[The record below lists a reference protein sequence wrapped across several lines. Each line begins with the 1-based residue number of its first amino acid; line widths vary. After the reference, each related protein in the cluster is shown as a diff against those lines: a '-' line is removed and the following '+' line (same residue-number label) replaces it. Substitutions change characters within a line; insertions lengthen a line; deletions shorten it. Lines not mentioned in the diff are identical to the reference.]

1 MRLHPRTLPQRSTNL
16 NLFDEFGNPVSGFGA
31 AGAPP
36 APSIDGWKH
45 LRTGKVR
52 DLYTNDSGEILLV
65 ASDRISAFDWV
76 LPTTIPNKGAIL
88 TQLSLFWFELLADI
102 VPNHIIS
109 DDVPV
114 SVADRA
120 VIVQPLEM
128 FAIECVAR
136 GYLTGSGL
144 TEYTTSQAVCGNPL
158 PAGLLDGS
166 QLAASIFTP
175 ATKAEIG
182 DHDIN
187 IDFDHAAKIVG
198 TGQAAELR
206 DLTIRLYDTAADFAH
221 SRGIILA
228 DTKFEFGINMAGEI
242 TLGDEAL
249 TPDSSR
255 FWESDGWAPGK
266 SQPSF
271 DKQFVRDWLTAS
283 GWDKESTPPELPAEI
298 VEKTAARYEQAFE
311 RITGS
316 KF

>member
-1 MRLHPRTLPQRSTNL
+1 M
-16 NLFDEFGNPVSGFGA
+16 SGFGA

-36 APSIDGWKH
+36 APTISGWQH

-52 DLYTNDSGEILLV
+52 DLYRNDAGEILLV

-109 DDVPV
+109 DDVPDV
-114 SVADRA
+114 VADRA

-144 TEYTTSQAVCGNPL
+144 VEYRESQSVCANPL

-166 QLAASIFTP
+166 KLPASIFTP

-187 IDFDHAAKIVG
+187 IDFESAAKIVG
-198 TGQAAELR
+198 ADSAAELR
-206 DLTIRLYDTAADFAH
+206 ELTLKLYDTASGFAAE
-221 SRGIILA
+221 RGIILA
-228 DTKFEFGINMAGEI
+228 DTKFEFGLSTSGEI

-255 FWESDGWAPGK
+255 FWESDGWEPGK

-271 DKQFVRDWLTAS
+271 DKQFVRDWLTSS
-283 GWDKESTPPELPAEI
+283 GWDKKSTPPELPAEI
-298 VEKTAARYEQAFE
+298 VEKTAARYEAAFE

>member
-1 MRLHPRTLPQRSTNL
+1 M
-16 NLFDEFGNPVSGFGA
+16 SGFGK
-31 AGAPP
+31 AGAPA
-36 APSIDGWKH
+36 APVIDGWNH

-52 DLYTNDSGEILLV
+52 DLYTNESGEILLV

-109 DDVPV
+109 DEVPE

-144 TEYTTSQAVCGNPL
+144 VEYSQNQVVCGNAL

-166 QLAASIFTP
+166 ELPTTIFTP

-187 IDFDHAAKIVG
+187 IDFATAAKIVG
-198 TGQAAELR
+198 PDQAERLR
-206 DLTIRLYDTAADFAH
+206 DLTIKLYDTAAEFSK
-221 SRGIILA
+221 SRGILLA
-228 DTKFEFGINMAGEI
+228 DTKFEFGLNMAGEI

-255 FWESDGWAPGK
+255 FWELDGWAPGK

-271 DKQFVRDWLTAS
+271 DKQFVRDWLTSS
-283 GWDKESTPPELPAEI
+283 GWDKKSPPPALPEEI
-298 VEKTAARYEQAFE
+298 VEKTAARYADAFE

>member
-1 MRLHPRTLPQRSTNL
+1 M
-16 NLFDEFGNPVSGFGA
+16 SGFGK
-31 AGAPP
+31 AGAPA
-36 APSIDGWKH
+36 APVIEGWNH

-52 DLYTNDSGEILLV
+52 DLYTNESGEILLV

-109 DDVPV
+109 DEVPE

-144 TEYTTSQAVCGNPL
+144 AEYSQNQEVCGNAL

-166 QLAASIFTP
+166 ELPATIFTP

-187 IDFDHAAKIVG
+187 IDFETAAKIVG
-198 TGQAAELR
+198 ADQAAQLR
-206 DLTIRLYDTAADFAH
+206 DLTVKLYDTAAEFSK
-221 SRGIILA
+221 SRGILLA
-228 DTKFEFGINMAGEI
+228 DTKFEFGLNMAGEI

-255 FWESDGWAPGK
+255 FWELAGWAPGK

-271 DKQFVRDWLTAS
+271 DKQFVRDWLTSS
-283 GWDKESTPPELPAEI
+283 GWDKKSPPPALPEEI
-298 VEKTAARYEQAFE
+298 VEKTAARYADAFE

>member
-1 MRLHPRTLPQRSTNL
+1 M
-16 NLFDEFGNPVSGFGA
+16 SGFGV
-31 AGAPP
+31 AGPPP
-36 APSIDGWKH
+36 APSIAGWNH

-52 DLYTNDSGEILLV
+52 DLYSNELGEILLV

-102 VPNHIIS
+102 VPNHVIS
-109 DDVPV
+109 DEVPE

-144 TEYTTSQAVCGNPL
+144 VEYNTNQEVCGNPL

-166 QLAASIFTP
+166 ALPASIFTP
-175 ATKAEIG
+175 ATKAEVG

-187 IDFDHAAKIVG
+187 IDFQSAQKIVG
-198 TGQAAELR
+198 AEAAEDLR
-206 DLTIRLYDTAADFAH
+206 RLTLALYDTAADFARG
-221 SRGIILA
+221 RGIILA

-283 GWDKESTPPELPAEI
+283 GWDKKSAPPELPAEI
-298 VEKTAARYEQAFE
+298 VAKTAARYQDAYE

>member
-1 MRLHPRTLPQRSTNL
+1 M
-16 NLFDEFGNPVSGFGA
+16 SGFGV
-31 AGAPP
+31 AGPPP
-36 APSIDGWKH
+36 APSIEGWKH

-52 DLYTNDSGEILLV
+52 DLYSNDSGEILLV

-109 DDVPV
+109 DEVPEA
-114 SVADRA
+114 VADRA

-144 TEYTTSQAVCGNPL
+144 VEYNTNREVCGNPL

-166 QLAASIFTP
+166 ALPASIFTP

-187 IDFDHAAKIVG
+187 IDFQSAAKIVG
-198 TGQAAELR
+198 AQAAEDLR
-206 DLTIRLYDTAADFAH
+206 RLTLKLYDTAAEFALG
-221 SRGIILA
+221 RGIILA

-271 DKQFVRDWLTAS
+271 DKQFVRDWLTSS
-283 GWDKESTPPELPAEI
+283 GWDKKSPPPELPSE
-298 VEKTAARYEQAFE
+298 VVDKTAERYNSAFE

>member
-1 MRLHPRTLPQRSTNL
+1 
-16 NLFDEFGNPVSGFGA
+16 VSGFGL

-36 APSIDGWKH
+36 APSINGWQH

-52 DLYTNDSGEILLV
+52 DLYTNNKEEILLV

-76 LPTTIPNKGAIL
+76 LPSEIPNKGAIL
-88 TQLSLFWFELLADI
+88 TQLSLFWFELLEDL

-109 DDVPV
+109 DDVPAEV
-114 SVADRA
+114 SDRA
-120 VIVQPLEM
+120 VIVKPLDM

-144 TEYTTSQAVCGNPL
+144 TEYKNNQTVCGNSL
-158 PAGLLDGS
+158 PAGLVDGS
-166 QLAASIFTP
+166 QLSETIFTP

-182 DHDIN
+182 NHDIN
-187 IDFDHAAKIVG
+187 IDFAGAAKVVG
-198 TGQAAELR
+198 NADAEHLR
-206 DLTIRLYDTAADFAH
+206 DLTVKLYDTAAEFAN

-228 DTKFEFGINMAGEI
+228 DTKFEFGRDTKGVI

-255 FWESDGWAPGK
+255 FWEAASWTPGSAPA
-266 SQPSF
+266 SF
-271 DKQFVRDWLTAS
+271 DKQFVRDFLTTS
-283 GWDKESTPPELPAEI
+283 GWDKKSPPPELPAEI
-298 VEKTAARYEQAFE
+298 IEKTAARYEEAFF
-311 RITGS
+311 RITGN

>member
-1 MRLHPRTLPQRSTNL
+1 
-16 NLFDEFGNPVSGFGA
+16 VSGFGV
-31 AGAPP
+31 AGPPP
-36 APSIDGWKH
+36 APSIEGWKH

-52 DLYTNDSGEILLV
+52 DLYSNDSGEILLV

-109 DDVPV
+109 DEVPEA
-114 SVADRA
+114 VADRA

-144 TEYTTSQAVCGNPL
+144 VEYNTNQEVCGNPL

-166 QLAASIFTP
+166 ALPASIFTP

-187 IDFDHAAKIVG
+187 VDFQSAVKIVG
-198 TGQAAELR
+198 AEVAEDLR
-206 DLTIRLYDTAADFAH
+206 RLTLKLYDTAAEFGLG
-221 SRGIILA
+221 RGIILA

-271 DKQFVRDWLTAS
+271 DKQFVRDWLTSS
-283 GWDKESTPPELPAEI
+283 GWDKKSPPPELPSEV
-298 VEKTAARYEQAFE
+298 VEKTAERYNSAFE

>member
-1 MRLHPRTLPQRSTNL
+1 M
-16 NLFDEFGNPVSGFGA
+16 SGFGA

-36 APSIDGWKH
+36 AEKIDGWDH

-52 DLYTNDSGEILLV
+52 DLYRNDAGEILLV

-76 LPTTIPNKGAIL
+76 LPTPIPNKGAIL

-102 VPNHIIS
+102 VPHHVIS
-109 DDVPV
+109 DDVPDV
-114 SVADRA
+114 VADRA

-144 TEYTTSQAVCGNPL
+144 AEYRESQSVCAQPL
-158 PAGLLDGS
+158 PAGLMDGS
-166 QLAASIFTP
+166 KLPASIFTP
-175 ATKAEIG
+175 ATKADIG

-187 IDFDHAAKIVG
+187 IDFESASKIVG
-198 TGQAAELR
+198 HDVATELR
-206 DLTIRLYDTAADFAH
+206 QLTLKLYETASDFALE
-221 SRGIILA
+221 RGIILA
-228 DTKFEFGINMAGEI
+228 DTKFEFGLSASGEI

-255 FWESDGWAPGK
+255 FWEATSWQPGK

-271 DKQFVRDWLTAS
+271 DKQFVRDWLTTS
-283 GWDKESTPPELPAEI
+283 GWDKKSTPPELPAVI
-298 VEKTAARYEQAFE
+298 VEKTAARYEAAFE

>member
-1 MRLHPRTLPQRSTNL
+1 M
-16 NLFDEFGNPVSGFGA
+16 SGFGV
-31 AGAPP
+31 AGPPP
-36 APSIDGWKH
+36 APSIEGWNH

-52 DLYTNDSGEILLV
+52 DLYSNDSGEILLV

-102 VPNHIIS
+102 VPNHVIS
-109 DDVPV
+109 DEVPE

-144 TEYTTSQAVCGNPL
+144 VEYNTNQKVCGNPL

-166 QLAASIFTP
+166 ALPASIFTP
-175 ATKAEIG
+175 ATKAEVG

-187 IDFDHAAKIVG
+187 IDFQSAQKIVG
-198 TGQAAELR
+198 AEAAEDLR
-206 DLTIRLYDTAADFAH
+206 RLTLALYDTAADFARG
-221 SRGIILA
+221 RGIILA

-283 GWDKESTPPELPAEI
+283 GWDKKSAPPELPSEI
-298 VEKTAARYEQAFE
+298 VAKTAARYQDAYE

>member
-1 MRLHPRTLPQRSTNL
+1 M
-16 NLFDEFGNPVSGFGA
+16 SGFGL

-36 APSIDGWKH
+36 APSITGWQH

-52 DLYTNDSGEILLV
+52 DLYRNSKDEILLV

-76 LPTTIPNKGAIL
+76 LPSEIPNKGAIL
-88 TQLSLFWFELLADI
+88 TQLSLFWFELLDDI
-102 VPNHIIS
+102 VPNHIVS
-109 DDVPV
+109 DDVPAEV
-114 SVADRA
+114 SDRA
-120 VIVQPLEM
+120 VIVKPLDM

-144 TEYTTSQAVCGNPL
+144 TEYKNNQMVCGNLL
-158 PAGLLDGS
+158 PAGLVDGS
-166 QLAASIFTP
+166 QLPETIFTP

-187 IDFDHAAKIVG
+187 IDFAGAAKVVG
-198 TGQAAELR
+198 NADAEQLR
-206 DLTIRLYDTAADFAH
+206 EMTIKLYDTAAEFAN

-228 DTKFEFGINMAGEI
+228 DTKFEFGRDAKGVI

-255 FWESDGWAPGK
+255 FWEAASWAPG
-266 SQPSF
+266 SAPASF
-271 DKQFVRDWLTAS
+271 DKQFVRDFLTTS
-283 GWDKESTPPELPAEI
+283 GWDKKSPPPELPAEI
-298 VEKTAARYEQAFE
+298 IEKTAARYEEAFF
-311 RITGS
+311 RITGM